1 MNAEI
6 QNNPKLISYC
16 GLYCPACYKYLN
28 GKCPG
33 CQKNEK
39 AGWCKVRTCSIQ
51 HDYASCADCQEFSN
65 AMDCKKFNNPVS
77 KIFALVFK
85 SDRPAS
91 LRFIKENGYEAYA
104 AYMTENKLQVI
115 KKKRK

>member
-6 QNNPKLISYC
+6 INDPQLISYC
-16 GLYCPACYKYLN
+16 GLYCPACHKFLN

-39 AGWCKVRTCSIQ
+39 AGWCKVRTCNMERG
-51 HDYASCADCQEFSN
+51 YTSCAGCNEYPDPVG
-65 AMDCKKFNNPVS
+65 CKKFNNPIS

-91 LRFIKENGYEAYA
+91 IRFIRENGSDAYA
-104 AYMTENKLQVI
+104 AFMTENKLQVI
-115 KKKRK
+115 KRKRK

>member
-1 MNAEI
+1 
-6 QNNPKLISYC
+6 
-16 GLYCPACYKYLN
+16 
-28 GKCPG
+28 
-33 CQKNEK
+33 
-39 AGWCKVRTCSIQ
+39 
-51 HDYASCADCQEFSN
+51 
-65 AMDCKKFNNPVS
+65 MDCKKFNNPVS

-91 LRFIKENGYEAYA
+91 LRFIKENGYNAYA